1 MSKAKILV
9 VIVLYKRKIHQS
21 ISFNC
26 IYSELHA
33 QNDIESKIYIYDN
46 SPYPDEEG
54 MILADDN
61 IIYVHDKTNP
71 GVSKAYN
78 QAAHYAELIKCNW
91 ILILDQDTFIPKGML
106 AKYIEATNNN
116 TMLIAPRVI
125 NKSSGSL
132 LSPCLFRYKTG
143 HRLRSYVF
151 GKINI
156 KKYSF
161 INSGL
166 MINTSAFFKV
176 GGYNEN
182 VYLDY
187 SDHEFISRYK
197 KYYQT
202 CYIIGEGELI
212 QDFSASIQDLNVQV
226 RRFKT
231 LYDCIMGVPK
241 RTIIEV
247 LQYWLVLS
255 KTATVLGVRYKTLLF
270 YKILFRFKSQT
281 L

>member
-1 MSKAKILV
+1 MRKVKILV

-33 QNDIESKIYIYDN
+33 QNDIEYKIYICDN
-46 SPYPDEEG
+46 APYPDDEG
-54 MILADDN
+54 IILADDS
-61 IIYVHDKTNP
+61 IIYFHDKSNP

-78 QAAHYAELIKCNW
+78 QAARYAKSIEYNW

-106 AKYIEATNNN
+106 AKYIAATNNHS
-116 TMLIAPRVI
+116 MLIAPNVI

-132 LSPCLFRYKTG
+132 LSPCVFRCKMG
-143 HRLRSYVF
+143 HRLHNYVS
-151 GKINI
+151 GKIKIN
-156 KKYSF
+156 KYSF

-166 MINTSAFFKV
+166 MISTSAFFTV

-202 CYIIGEGELI
+202 CYIIGERALI
-212 QDFSASIQDLNVQV
+212 QDFSASTQDVNVQV
-226 RRFKT
+226 HRFKI
-231 LYDCIMGVPK
+231 LCDCIMSIPK
-241 RTIIEV
+241 RTFIEV

-255 KTATVLGVRYKTLLF
+255 KTATVLGVKYKTLLF
-270 YKILFRFKSQT
+270 YKILFRFKGQS